1 VQAACARCNACVC
14 AARSFPS
21 CLRLPSRSLAPRLH
35 SLSLSLSLHPSR
47 LPSPCRSDIIPELL
61 DGKNIADYVDPEIEA
76 RLAELEAEEDALL
89 AADGAL
95 RVLCVPLCAV
105 PAR

>member
-1 VQAACARCNACVC
+1 
-14 AARSFPS
+14 
-21 CLRLPSRSLAPRLH
+21 LRLA
-35 SLSLSLSLHPSR
+35 LSVA
-47 LPSPCRSDIIPELL
+47 PSPFRSDIIPELL

-95 RVLCVPLCAV
+95 RACVAGVVRCGRASVALCAS
-105 PAR
+105 RMI